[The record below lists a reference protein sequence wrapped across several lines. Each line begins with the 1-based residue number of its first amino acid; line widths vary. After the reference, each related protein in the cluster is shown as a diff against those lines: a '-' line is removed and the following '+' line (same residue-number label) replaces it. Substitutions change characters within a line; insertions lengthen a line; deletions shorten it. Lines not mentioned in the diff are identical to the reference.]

1 MNKPIPLFVELCAGT
16 AAMSLRLH
24 KAKSRPPISRMG
36 SKAGYA
42 DTILKV
48 LGLEPGQGAERYL
61 WCEPDNGV
69 RLLLHAYQDKILA
82 EQAAEVLR
90 SWIPYDARELWERLK
105 EEGPI
110 RCPSSD
116 PREVARF
123 LYRTAVEYDSTLMRG
138 GFVHPEK
145 GGRYG
150 ASREMVAA
158 RAEKMPH
165 LKEGRSAIEENA
177 ATVDPREVARWIR
190 LITSNVLINL
200 DSQTWKNTGVGGS
213 TFGGDAFCRPV
224 KGIAKMFDN
233 VDQMPVSAIAPGAFD
248 PSVTL
253 PEGSI
258 AYMDPPYVGTTPYAH
273 DLPRSEVVRLARAWS
288 DAGAIVCIS
297 EAEPIGELIKDGWYE
312 REISWCRNG
321 GGNRSF
327 SKQQREF
334 LTMNVPGRHPGR
346 PRRPLLKTKK
356 GKVL

>member
-1 MNKPIPLFVELCAGT
+1 
-16 AAMSLRLH
+16 MSLRLH

-36 SKAGYA
+36 SKSGYA
-42 DTILKV
+42 DTILRV

-61 WCEPDNGV
+61 WCEPDDGV
-69 RLLLHAYQDKILA
+69 RLLLHAYQDKVLA

-90 SWIPYDARELWERLK
+90 SWIPHDARELWERLK
-105 EEGPI
+105 DEGPI

-123 LYRTAVEYDSTLMRG
+123 LYRTAVEYDSTLIRG

-150 ASREMVAA
+150 ASREMVAT
-158 RAEKMPH
+158 RTENMPH
-165 LKEGRSAIEENA
+165 LKEGKSSIQRDA
-177 ATVDPREVARWIR
+177 AGVDPREVARWIR

-200 DSQTWKNTGVGGS
+200 DAQTWKNTGVGGS
-213 TFGGDAFCRPV
+213 TFGGKAFCRPLSGV
-224 KGIAKMFDN
+224 AKMVSD
-233 VDQMPVSAIAPGAFD
+233 VDAVPDAAIAPAAFD
-248 PSVTL
+248 PNVKL
-253 PEGSI
+253 PAGSI

-273 DLPRSEVVRLARAWS
+273 DLPRSEVVRLAKAWA

-297 EAEPIGELIKDGWYE
+297 EAEPIGELIAGGWHQ

-321 GGNRSF
+321 AGNRTF

-334 LTMNVPGRHPGR
+334 LTMNIPGNHPGK
-346 PRRPLLKTKK
+346 PRRPLLRRKK